1 MTCQI
6 HIHNEIEAT
15 VTGIDTMHH
24 SYLQDTFSFMMPGAF
39 FNPKYK
45 LGVWDGK
52 YKFYDMSG
60 RTYTKI
66 LEEIVPFLIK
76 WGYEIKLND
85 KREVRKNADLI
96 SADIFKDQIVYG
108 GQPFMLRDYQVDF
121 VNGLI
126 RNRAGV
132 GVACTGA
139 GKTGMTA
146 ALSYAYELAG
156 YNTITIVPSGDLS
169 EQTFKTYKMLSLDT
183 GRYDGKV
190 KELGKTHTVATWQ
203 TLQNNPQVLADM
215 GMLIVDE
222 THGAKAAVIR
232 KIINEYGD
240 HIEFRYGVTGT
251 IPKDEIDQYHLKVS
265 LGKQITDIT
274 VKASKLIHL
283 GFLAKILIRQCI
295 TVDPKEALPNY
306 SAEKSWLER
315 NEDRIDFMSEF
326 IKEKAAEHGNTLV
339 LVNSITFGRKLAK
352 YMGPG
357 VKFLSGSNSNDE
369 RWEQYSKFDDEN
381 DFIAIASFGIASTG
395 ISIDRIFCMIT
406 IDAGKSFIRTI
417 QSIGRGLRKG
427 KDKNEV
433 IVYDVS
439 SNQKYSTKHR
449 KKRLQYYQ
457 EAEYPVE
464 KNIKLKY

>member
-1 MTCQI
+1 MTCKINI
-6 HIHNEIEAT
+6 HDEINAT
-15 VTGIDTMHH
+15 ITGIDTMHH
-24 SYLQDTFSFMMPGAF
+24 KYLEDTFAFMTPGAF
-39 FNPKYK
+39 FSPKFK

-52 YKFYDMSG
+52 YKFYNMNG
-60 RTYTKI
+60 RTYTKL
-66 LEEIVPFLIK
+66 LEEIVPYIIK
-76 WGYEIKLND
+76 WGYDISID
-85 KREVRKNADLI
+85 DRREVRKNADPI
-96 SADIFKDQIVYG
+96 TADIFKDQIVYG

-126 RNRAGV
+126 ERRAGI
-132 GVACTGA
+132 GTACTGA

-156 YNTITIVPSGDLS
+156 YETITIVPSGDLS
-169 EQTFKTYKMLSLDT
+169 EQTFKTYKMLSLDV

-203 TLQNNPQVLADM
+203 TLQNNPQVLSSM

-222 THGAKAAVIR
+222 THGAKASVIR

-265 LGKQITDIT
+265 LGSQIESIS
-274 VKASKLIHL
+274 VKASKLIEL
-283 GFLAKILIRQCI
+283 GFLAKIMIRQCI
-295 TVDPKEALPNY
+295 TMDPKEPLPNY
-306 SAEKSWLER
+306 SAEKAWLEK
-315 NEDRIDFMSEF
+315 NEDRIDFFAEF
-326 IKEKAAEHGNTLV
+326 IREKAKEHGNTLV

-352 YMGPG
+352 FMGPG

-369 RWEQYSKFDDEN
+369 RWEQYSKFDDE
-381 DFIAIASFGIASTG
+381 DGFIAIASFGIASTG

-427 KDKNEV
+427 RDKNDV